1 LCAPAESP
9 EGKAYIAAMRAAAH
23 FAWCNR
29 QILMQLTRE
38 AFAEV
43 LGQTWESMRMSLL
56 YDVCHNIAKLE
67 EHLIDGK
74 KKKVWVHR
82 KGATRAFPAEH
93 PEVPA
98 AYRQVG
104 QPVIIP
110 GDMGR
115 ASWVLVGLPGSMEK
129 TFGTTCHGAG
139 RLLSRTEATR
149 RSKGRRIDQELLA
162 RGVLA
167 RCQSLRGLEEEQ
179 PEAYKD
185 VDEVVTT
192 VDEAGLSGRVA
203 RLRPIGVVK
212 G

>member
-1 LCAPAESP
+1 
-9 EGKAYIAAMRAAAH
+9 
-23 FAWCNR
+23 
-29 QILMQLTRE
+29 
-38 AFAEV
+38 
-43 LGQTWESMRMSLL
+43 
-56 YDVCHNIAKLE
+56 
-67 EHLIDGK
+67 
-74 KKKVWVHR
+74 
-82 KGATRAFPAEH
+82 
-93 PEVPA
+93 
-98 AYRQVG
+98 
-104 QPVIIP
+104 
-110 GDMGR
+110 
-115 ASWVLVGLPGSMEK
+115 MEK